1 MSRSV
6 LSARTA
12 YIRAPHFL
20 RTKDMKTVF
29 LCLLAIIAMAAT
41 SCAVRGH
48 ANHHSTGAGVSTPI
62 GGLGGSVRY

>member
-1 MSRSV
+1 
-6 LSARTA
+6 
-12 YIRAPHFL
+12 
-20 RTKDMKTVF
+20 MKIVS
-29 LCLLAIIAMAAT
+29 LCFLAIIAMAAT